1 MKISVRIRSNRLNRV
16 ILKRRFNLYLKMEFV
31 LHSYKRNQVSNLPLF
46 INAKERFLA
55 KKYSFYAKKYYFL
68 VLLAV

>member
-1 MKISVRIRSNRLNRV
+1 
-16 ILKRRFNLYLKMEFV
+16 MEFV